1 MEQVLQPGL
10 IKGPWTRR
18 EDRIVWRCID
28 EGITKWAEV
37 AKRVP
42 GRLGKQCRERWFNH
56 LAPCVNKSDWTP
68 EEDEILARAHKQLGA
83 CACWVRS
90 VCHTAYP
97 SCCGGGGG
105 DGDDAGNWW
114 VELARRL
121 PGRSE
126 NGVKNRWN
134 SVQRSRMNAERRASR
149 KAKRSRARVQNHTR
163 FEPPVGTGAGAGAG
177 AVADPATGAAPSPPQ
192 PPQSHEPPAASAGD
206 ADRQLAAGTG
216 ARVQQP
222 PPAHEPRAASAGD
235 ADRQLAGG
243 TGARLQQPPPAHEA
257 PAASGGDA
265 GRQVDG
271 GAGPRPTKRARK
283 ASARAR
289 MAGVSPWG
297 T

>member
-177 AVADPATGAAPSPPQ
+177 AVADTATGAAPSPPQ
-192 PPQSHEPPAASAGD
+192 PSQSHEPP
-206 ADRQLAAGTG
+206 
-216 ARVQQP
+216 
-222 PPAHEPRAASAGD
+222 ASAGD